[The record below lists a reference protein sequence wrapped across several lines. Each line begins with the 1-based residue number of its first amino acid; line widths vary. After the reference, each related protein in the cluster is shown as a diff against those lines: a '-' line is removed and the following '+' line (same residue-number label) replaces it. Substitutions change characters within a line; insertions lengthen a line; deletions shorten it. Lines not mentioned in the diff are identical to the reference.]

1 MSNTFASMNCDDEQ
15 LAHLSELRIIA
26 EDMEALILEAVIAD
40 DHNGVVSS
48 ERAGKIARYRSL
60 AMTHLE
66 TAILFANKG
75 ITRRTL

>member
-1 MSNTFASMNCDDEQ
+1 MSNTFSSFNCDDEQ
-15 LAHLSELRIIA
+15 QAHLRELRSIA
-26 EDMEALILEAVIAD
+26 EDLEALILEAVIAD

-66 TAILFANKG
+66 TAVMFANKG
-75 ITRRTL
+75 ISRRTV